1 MLVVVI
7 AVVVVVV
14 TYPAGDHCVCPHK
27 PHVRDEATGAGEV
40 LIQLTTLPPPSGG
53 HGIGMG
59 VWGEGGGVV
68 GRTCGCVS
76 VQWFVTVVLIDKLW
90 GNHRPGLSLFAA
102 GVYADIKRL
111 HIS

>member
-40 LIQLTTLPPPSGG
+40 WLLLTTLPPVSGG

-59 VWGEGGGVV
+59 VWWGEGGGGGSSWMCECAVV
-68 GRTCGCVS
+68 C
-76 VQWFVTVVLIDKLW
+76 
-90 GNHRPGLSLFAA
+90 HRGPN
-102 GVYADIKRL
+102 
-111 HIS
+111 

>member
-76 VQWFVTVVLIDKLW
+76 VQWFVTSLLIDK
-90 GNHRPGLSLFAA
+90 
-102 GVYADIKRL
+102 
-111 HIS
+111 

>member
-1 MLVVVI
+1 M
-7 AVVVVVV
+7 V
-14 TYPAGDHCVCPHK
+14 TYPGGDHCVCPHK

-76 VQWFVTVVLIDKLW
+76 VQWFVTRALIDKLW
-90 GNHRPGLSLFAA
+90 GEPQARSWQAIIIFWRSLC
-102 GVYADIKRL
+102 GY
-111 HIS
+111 